1 MTSLPGATAS
11 TASAATASPTAFCN
25 VFSREY
31 PFGWLGILAQA
42 PPSSEELIYAWHER
56 GFSLHSMRSPEITR
70 LYLQCA
76 PDEDLDEWPDERIW
90 EELHLRL
97 GLDGWTLNEGP
108 ILEKG
113 VTGMRS
119 FVVEPMQHGRLFLAG
134 DAAHIVPPTGAKGLN
149 LAVADVRILGAR
161 AREVVRGRRRIR
173 ARELLARRA
182 PARLAGR
189 ALLVVDDDD
198 AAPDPGRRSV
208 RRQAAALA
216 ARLRGVVARR
226 SHLAGRELRRL
237 RRRDVRLTTV
247 AALAAQHDLVRVDVV
262 AQPAGG
268 ARDRALERG
277 IGERLDLAAVLADHV
292 VVMVA
297 AR

>member
-1 MTSLPGATAS
+1 MHDLESERPFVRYTHAGDEIELRCDVVAGCDGFHGVCRDSVPDGVLT
-11 TASAATASPTAFCN
+11 

-42 PPSSEELIYAWHER
+42 PPSSEELIYAWHDR

-149 LAVADVRILGAR
+149 LAVADVRILGAAPR
-161 AREVVRGRRRIR
+161 ARGTGTATTPHSRATRATRSGACGEPSTSRG
-173 ARELLARRA
+173 
-182 PARLAGR
+182 G
-189 ALLVVDDDD
+189 
-198 AAPDPGRRSV
+198 
-208 RRQAAALA
+208 
-216 ARLRGVVARR
+216 
-226 SHLAGRELRRL
+226 
-237 RRRDVRLTTV
+237 
-247 AALAAQHDLVRVDVV
+247 
-262 AQPAGG
+262 
-268 ARDRALERG
+268 
-277 IGERLDLAAVLADHV
+277 
-292 VVMVA
+292 
-297 AR
+297 